1 MEYVGTE
8 LDLFA
13 NATTWK
19 GYFGD
24 QLRPFVR
31 GTVGEVGAG
40 IGGTTPY
47 LHNAAVERWV
57 CIEPDPRLAARLA
70 ERIARGELPANC
82 ELFCGTLAQY
92 DGGEFD
98 CILYV
103 DVLEHI
109 EDDHAEVARAA
120 ARLRPGG
127 AVVALS
133 PAHQTLFSPFDA
145 AVGHFRRYTKATFA
159 ALTVPSLRLVRLR
172 YLDTVGLLV
181 SAGNRF
187 LLSSAHPN
195 SRQIALWDRVMLPI
209 SKIVDPLLGYRLG
222 KSVIAVWERDP
233 DRAP

>member
-1 MEYVGTE
+1 MEYVGNE

-70 ERIARGELPANC
+70 DRIARGELPPNC
-82 ELFCGTLAQY
+82 EVFCGTLAEY
-92 DGGEFD
+92 EGAGFD

-109 EDDHAEVARAA
+109 EDDRAEVARAA
-120 ARLRPGG
+120 KHLRPGG
-127 AVVALS
+127 HVIALS
-133 PAHQTLFSPFDA
+133 PAHQWLFTPFDRA
-145 AVGHFRRYTKATFA
+145 IGHHRRYTRAGLG
-159 ALTVPSLRLVRLR
+159 ALAGPDLAPVRLC
-172 YLDTVGLLV
+172 YLDSIGFFASL
-181 SAGNRF
+181 GNRLF
-187 LLSSAHPN
+187 LKSAMPKPA
-195 SRQIALWDRVMLPI
+195 QVAFWDRVLVRM
-209 SKIVDPLLGYRLG
+209 SRVVDPALGYSAG
-222 KSVIAVWERDP
+222 KSVLAVWRKT
-233 DRAP
+233 AA